1 MISNVGFNEG
11 FITLYVTEDTKQND
25 IITVSANNTCTTSSE
40 GEKFCGVVKGVRN
53 GIGTIQ
59 VKGYVELTYSGTVNL
74 GKVNLVADG
83 MGGVKEAT
91 EGVPALVTVVDTVA
105 SKIKVII

>member
-11 FITLYVTEDTKQND
+11 LITLYVTEGTKQND
-25 IITVSANNTCTTSSE
+25 LITVSANNTCTVCAN
-40 GEKFCGVVKGVRN
+40 GEKFCGVVKGARN

-59 VKGYVELTYSGTVNL
+59 VKGYVELTYSGDTVGL

-83 MGGVKEAT
+83 MGGV
-91 EGVPALVTVVDTVA
+91 
-105 SKIKVII
+105 